1 MDSFNAFRVYK
12 KDKKIS
18 GLLEKTTLEEL
29 DQGDVV
35 IKAHYSSIN
44 FKDALGALGKGQI
57 FKKFPTI
64 GGIDVSGV
72 VESSD
77 NPKFKKGDS
86 VLVTGCGLGET
97 HDGGY
102 SEFVRVPSDWVVPLP
117 ENLSLKE
124 AMIYGTAGFT
134 SSICVH
140 RMEANDQS
148 PDKGPIVVTGASGGV
163 GSFGV
168 MMMSKLGYE
177 VHAIS
182 NKKES
187 HDYLK
192 SLGAHKVLSL
202 EELDLGARPLEKG
215 RYGGA
220 IDNLGGDCLG
230 RLIPHVN
237 LWGNVASV
245 GLAMGHTLN
254 ATVMPFILRGVSL
267 LGISSANCPMELR
280 LKLWDRVSK
289 ELKSDNLSDIVF
301 KEIPLSDI
309 EKSCEE
315 LLERK
320 VSGRILV
327 KI

>member
-1 MDSFNAFRVYK
+1 MDSFNAFRVYR

-35 IKAHYSSIN
+35 IKAYYSSIN

-57 FKKFPTI
+57 FKKFPTV

-72 VESSD
+72 VESSE

-102 SEFVRVPSDWVVPLP
+102 SEFVRVPADWVVPLP

-140 RMEANDQS
+140 RMEVNDQS

-182 NKKES
+182 SKKES

-301 KEIPLSDI
+301 KEVPLSDI